1 MNSSAAEIDLKLRD
15 DFRRYL
21 REYGIES
28 TLIDPVLAVL
38 FRTLSSQIHAMS
50 SDTDKLRTALLHELL
65 EGLGFDRPYAH
76 PAQAIVRYAC
86 LGEPAY
92 IAAATELTGEP
103 DNGGR
108 MSFTTDYG
116 ISISSARVAAVFVYE
131 SEQGNGQRG
140 PRRQGSL
147 RLLSGMHLPEET
159 LRAEPTYDAVSVD
172 LGVYPAIYI
181 ALENLGP
188 AYLSGHGIFL
198 QTSFEAT
205 LLNAQLERDNW
216 CLASNEGRFG
226 ACGVLRPSAS
236 HGGQQ
241 SLRWLQEA
249 ADLITEKDSEVERPR
264 LAGGFWRGKCF
275 VLPSVPADRRF
286 LCESPVGLEKPLR
299 SIFERPALFIR
310 PRAWLRIQLDARVEP
325 LHAALTAVHL
335 HAQSASNV
343 GCLNQTVRFAEH
355 GTTIPVS
362 VETGGHSL
370 LVAPLAITGES
381 GISYLPEFH
390 PSFTPGQGRYRLN
403 QGYLTLLP
411 GKMANGSDETVANVR
426 LWMTAGR
433 AGNQMSATRLHSFAK
448 GAPARNVTVE
458 NITTAAGGSNG
469 ESADAAQQRFSEA
482 LLSRQRLI
490 TRADLE
496 LALRSFDR
504 RITGVGVA
512 PTLARGPRGQLR
524 RLHQITVTALRE
536 RFADPEEEKRI
547 LIVDLESYLA
557 DRVPLDVDVRVE
569 VAWS

>member
-1 MNSSAAEIDLKLRD
+1 MNSSTAEIDLKLRD

-38 FRTLSSQIHAMS
+38 FRTLSSQIHAIS

-65 EGLGFDRPYAH
+65 EGLGFDRRYAH
-76 PAQAIVRYAC
+76 PAQAIVRYLC
-86 LGEPAY
+86 VGEPAY
-92 IAAATELTGEP
+92 IAAGTELTGEP
-103 DNGGR
+103 DNGGH

-116 ISISSARVAAVFVYE
+116 ISVSSARIAAVFVYE
-131 SEQGNGQRG
+131 SEQGSGQRG
-140 PRRQGSL
+140 ARRPGSL
-147 RLLSGMHLPEET
+147 RLLSGMQLPEET
-159 LRAEPTYDAVSVD
+159 LRAEPTYDAVSVA
-172 LGVYPAIYI
+172 LGTFPAIYI

-188 AYLSGHGIFL
+188 TYLSGHGVFL
-198 QTSFEAT
+198 QTSLEAT
-205 LLNAQLERDNW
+205 LLNTQLERENW

-226 ACGVLRPSAS
+226 ASGVLRLSAL

-249 ADLITEKDSEVERPR
+249 AELSIERNSEVERPS
-264 LAGGFWRGKCF
+264 LPGGFWRSKCF

-286 LCESPVGLEKPLR
+286 LCESPLGLEQPLR
-299 SIFERPALFIR
+299 AIFERPALFVR
-310 PRAWLRIQLDARVEP
+310 PRAWLRIQLDDRVEP
-325 LHAALTAVHL
+325 LHTALTAVHL

-343 GCLNQTVRFAEH
+343 ECLNQTVRFAEH
-355 GTTIPVS
+355 GTTVPVS

-390 PSFTPGQGRYRLN
+390 PSFTPGHGRYRLH

-411 GKMANGSDETVANVR
+411 GKMANGGDETFANVR
-426 LWMTAGR
+426 LWVTAGR
-433 AGNQMSATRLHSFAK
+433 AGNQMRAARLISFAK

-469 ESADAAQQRFSEA
+469 ESSDAAQQRFSEA

-504 RITGVGVA
+504 RITAIDVA
-512 PTLARGPRGQLR
+512 SALARGKQGRLR

-536 RFADPEEEKRI
+536 RFADPEEERRI
-547 LIVDLESYLA
+547 LIVDLENYLA
-557 DRVPLDVDVRVE
+557 ERVPLDVDVRVE
-569 VAWS
+569 VAWT